1 MKKDPNKEKLET
13 NYVIGLILF
22 FIFSCSLAGIYQ
34 GSLKL
39 QLFSIGIV
47 LLAFLIYLFLN
58 VLKHGTTK
66 RKDDVHEEEKL
77 NR

>member
-13 NYVIGLILF
+13 NYAIGLIIF
-22 FIFSCSLAGIYQ
+22 FVFSCSLAGIYR

-39 QLFSIGIV
+39 QLFSIGII

-58 VLKHGTTK
+58 VLKYGNFK

-77 NR
+77 N

>member
-13 NYVIGLILF
+13 NYIIGLILF

-47 LLAFLIYLFLN
+47 LSAFIIYLFLN
-58 VLKHGTTK
+58 VLKYGTTK

-77 NR
+77 N

>member
-22 FIFSCSLAGIYQ
+22 FIFSCSLAGIYR

-39 QLFSIGIV
+39 QLFSICIV

-77 NR
+77 N

>member
-13 NYVIGLILF
+13 NYVIGLIIF
-22 FIFSCSLAGIYQ
+22 FVFSCSLAGIYQ
-34 GSLKL
+34 GSLKM

-58 VLKHGTTK
+58 VLKYGNFK
-66 RKDDVHEEEKL
+66 RKDDSHEEENP

>member
-13 NYVIGLILF
+13 NYAIGLIIF
-22 FIFSCSLAGIYQ
+22 FVFSCSLAGIYR
-34 GSLKL
+34 GSLKM
-39 QLFSIGIV
+39 QLISIGII

-58 VLKHGTTK
+58 VLKYGNFK

-77 NR
+77 N

>member
-22 FIFSCSLAGIYQ
+22 FIFSCSLAGIYR

-39 QLFSIGIV
+39 QLFSICIV
-47 LLAFLIYLFLN
+47 LLAFIIYLFLN
-58 VLKHGTTK
+58 VLKYGTTK

-77 NR
+77 N

>member
-13 NYVIGLILF
+13 NYAIGLIIF
-22 FIFSCSLAGIYQ
+22 FVFSCSLAGIYQ
-34 GSLKL
+34 GSLKM

-58 VLKHGTTK
+58 VLKYGNPK
-66 RKDDVHEEEKL
+66 RKDESNEEEKP
-77 NR
+77 N

>member
-13 NYVIGLILF
+13 NYVIGLIIF
-22 FIFSCSLAGIYQ
+22 FVFSCSLAGIYQ
-34 GSLKL
+34 GSLKM

-58 VLKHGTTK
+58 VLKYGK
-66 RKDDVHEEEKL
+66 P
-77 NR
+77 

>member
-1 MKKDPNKEKLET
+1 MKKEPNKEKLET
-13 NYVIGLILF
+13 NYAIGLILF

-58 VLKHGTTK
+58 VLKYGNPK
-66 RKDDVHEEEKL
+66 RKDDVHEEETI
-77 NR
+77 N

>member
-13 NYVIGLILF
+13 NYVIGLIIF
-22 FIFSCSLAGIYQ
+22 FVFSCSLASIYQ
-34 GSLKL
+34 GSLKM

-58 VLKHGTTK
+58 VLKYGK
-66 RKDDVHEEEKL
+66 P
-77 NR
+77 